1 MYCFQHSLSSLKNI
15 IYYYS
20 AVQVRTSIT
29 LKHGWPSFVVCT
41 SLSVGI
47 PSGFSFNHPFLYQV
61 GTNPSCSSPS
71 QSDISGA
78 SASKITSSFPCKLSS
93 TTNFPFPN
101 FSNLSRISSATLSRP
116 IAKILSPLLPT
127 RSLTR
132 PPFVFAPPFVS
143 NVFF

>member
-78 SASKITSSFPCKLSS
+78 SASKITSSLPCQLSS

-101 FSNLSRISSATLSRP
+101 FSNLSRISSATSFTSDCKNTLAPS
-116 IAKILSPLLPT
+116 SNPLAHAST
-127 RSLTR
+127 ISFCTNR
-132 PPFVFAPPFVS
+132 
-143 NVFF
+143 